1 MKRITRIVALAAIA
15 LFTTAAVANATV
27 NVTNGVGFV
36 GKGDVQTALGFKNDA
51 AMQTGYTTVKFY
63 AGGGAASRVIAD
75 YKMSCYG
82 APDAFG
88 HRIISQPGTVSAVE
102 VKAQPNTHNGRL
114 TDGWNLTGKTV
125 EAGTFTPT
133 GNATLRTVPCP
144 EGSVSFMNIGQGDLF
159 GKVVLD
165 GDQAGLTVSGTVNG
179 KTVTANLPNTPVPAP
194 VV

>member
-15 LFTTAAVANATV
+15 LFATAAVASASV

-114 TDGWNLTGKTV
+114 TDGWNLTGSAV
-125 EAGTFTPT
+125 EAGTFTPS
-133 GNATLRTVPCP
+133 GGATLREVPCP
-144 EGSVSFMNIGQGDLF
+144 EGSFMYLNVGQGDLF

-179 KTVTANLPNTPVPAP
+179 KPVTANLPNTPVA
-194 VV
+194 VSAV